1 MKENE
6 EKEEISLLRENII
19 DKIEDKAKSL
29 EIDEEKD
36 VEYVAVE

>member
-19 DKIEDKAKSL
+19 DKIEDKTKSL